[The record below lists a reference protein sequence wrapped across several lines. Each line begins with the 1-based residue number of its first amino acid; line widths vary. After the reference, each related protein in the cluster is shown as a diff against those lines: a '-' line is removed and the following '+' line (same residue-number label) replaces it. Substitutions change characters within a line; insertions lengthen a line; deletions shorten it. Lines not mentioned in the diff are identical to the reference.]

1 VFLSFAALFLPG
13 FADFGIG
20 HTSQDLSFLTH
31 ISYIEASVLRTA
43 LLFEAIAVLA
53 EILVLLP
60 EKAQLLLPSLP
71 LLLDD
76 L

>member
-1 VFLSFAALFLPG
+1 
-13 FADFGIG
+13 
-20 HTSQDLSFLTH
+20 
-31 ISYIEASVLRTA
+31 
-43 LLFEAIAVLA
+43 LFEAIAVLA